1 VGDDVRGSEDNLV
14 AIAVEGVVGVGGA
27 GHLAGGG
34 GGIGSDIV
42 Y

>member
-1 VGDDVRGSEDNLV
+1 VGDNIGGSEDNLV
-14 AIAVEGVVGVGGA
+14 VIVVEGVVGVGGA